1 MARKVEIGIEVN
13 NKGAISKYKKTADE
27 ISKSNKKIAKSSIAV
42 AQTSQKA
49 TKSIVS
55 GISAQ
60 KAAFVGLAGFVTGKF
75 TQSFISAQKNVD
87 RINNALKVG
96 TGSVEGAKK
105 EFAFLEKQSNRLGLE
120 LQSTALSYAQLTAA
134 AKNSNLTMMEQRE
147 IFIGVS
153 EAGAA
158 LGLSAADM
166 EGALRAVQQMISKG
180 NVQAEEL
187 RGQLGE
193 RIPGAFSLAAK
204 AMNVTEK
211 ELNKLLETGKVT
223 AAQLLPNLAKEL
235 RSTFGATAAK
245 GPETLN
251 GKINALQNSIFKLQ
265 RQLLDGGLGDILK
278 QSFEGASTA
287 VEFLGNNI
295 EELTTI
301 GKAFFAVWSAKKLSS
316 LVTGLGGFN
325 KGIVSINPVMA
336 ALAASVLAIDVALGQ
351 MDKRVKALGGL
362 ELTDAEN
369 NKRLKESLET
379 IIELQDEFGVLQKKV
394 KTSRGVKL
402 GLLSEDELKKFND
415 FTNAVTASKEIIG
428 SSFDPARANLEKMV
442 LGLTVAEKGFEK
454 VAAAAAKSAKKQKIE
469 APEIE
474 TKKQIDDRKKLIRD
488 LQIATLS
495 AQGQELAQL
504 ADFQKEKEKI
514 LGDNAEAQA
523 NLRAVVSKKA
533 LAIDKKFLDQEID
546 LLKKAEEEKT
556 EIQKKEQENRN
567 LLATLKAQNLPEGTE
582 KEIALIEAN
591 FAKELQA
598 NKDNKDILVEL
609 ERSKAN
615 EIAEIRKQARQQE
628 TAENLA
634 LAQVSLA
641 AASNLANSLGELS
654 NVRTQN
660 DLKDA
665 RRRSE
670 AEFKAAEDAGAS
682 EAKLKS
688 IRENAIA
695 QQESIRRKG
704 FEKQKKFSLASAV
717 LNTAQA
723 ATSGY
728 ATQPFVPLGLIAGTS
743 ALAAGAVQ
751 IAAINA
757 QKFAQGGVVEG
768 PRSGDSVPI
777 LANGGERVLT
787 ARQNR
792 EFERVL
798 AGGGG
803 GNTITFQAPV
813 INVQNGDPVKIASM
827 VQETMQ
833 EQIQSF
839 SELQRDS
846 EVHELI

>member
-27 ISKSNKKIAKSSIAV
+27 ITKSNKKIAKSSILV
-42 AQTSQKA
+42 AQSSQKA

-55 GISAQ
+55 GIGAQ

-75 TQSFISAQKNVD
+75 TQSFVSAQKNVD

-96 TGSVEGAKK
+96 TGSVEGARK

-134 AKNSNLTMMEQRE
+134 AKNSGLTMAEQRE

-204 AMNVTEK
+204 AMGVTEK

-223 AAQLLPNLAKEL
+223 AAQMLPNLAKEL
-235 RSTFGATAAK
+235 RSTFGATAAL

-251 GKINALQNSIFKLQ
+251 GKINALSNTIFKVQ
-265 RQLLDGGLGDILK
+265 RQILDDGFADVLK
-278 QSFEGASTA
+278 KSFEGASTA
-287 VEFLGNNI
+287 VEFLGDNI
-295 EELTTI
+295 EGITTI
-301 GKAFFAVWSAKKLSS
+301 GKAFFAVWSAKQLSG
-316 LVTGLGGFN
+316 LVGGLGKFN
-325 KGIVSINPVMA
+325 KGIVSINPAMA
-336 ALAASVLAIDVALGQ
+336 ALAVSVLAIDTALSQ

-362 ELTDAEN
+362 ELTDAAN

-379 IIELQDEFGVLQKKV
+379 ILELQDEFGALQEKV

-402 GLLSEDELKKFND
+402 SLLSKDELKKFND
-415 FTNAVTASKEIIG
+415 FNRAVASSKEIIG

-442 LGLTVAEKGFEK
+442 IGLTVAEKGFEK
-454 VAAAAAKSAKKQKIE
+454 VAAAAAKAAIKEKIE

-474 TKKQIDDRKKLIRD
+474 TKKQIEDRKKLIRD
-488 LQIATLS
+488 LQIATLG

-514 LGDNAEAQA
+514 LGKNAEAQA

-533 LAIDKKFLDQEID
+533 LAIDKKFLDQE
-546 LLKKAEEEKT
+546 LEQLKKIEEEKT
-556 EIQKKEQENRN
+556 EVQKKEQENRN
-567 LLATLKAQNLPEGTE
+567 LLASLKAQNLPEGAN
-582 KEIALIEAN
+582 KEISIIEAN

-598 NKDNKDILVEL
+598 NKDNKDILIEL

-615 EIAEIRKQARQQE
+615 EIAEIKKQARQQE

-634 LAQVSLA
+634 IAQVSLT

-654 NVRTQN
+654 NVRTRN
-660 DLKDA
+660 
-665 RRRSE
+665 E
-670 AEFKAAEDAGAS
+670 
-682 EAKLKS
+682 
-688 IRENAIA
+688 
-695 QQESIRRKG
+695 
-704 FEKQKKFSLASAV
+704 
-717 LNTAQA
+717 
-723 ATSGY
+723 
-728 ATQPFVPLGLIAGTS
+728 
-743 ALAAGAVQ
+743 
-751 IAAINA
+751 
-757 QKFAQGGVVEG
+757 
-768 PRSGDSVPI
+768 
-777 LANGGERVLT
+777 
-787 ARQNR
+787 
-792 EFERVL
+792 
-798 AGGGG
+798 
-803 GNTITFQAPV
+803 
-813 INVQNGDPVKIASM
+813 
-827 VQETMQ
+827 
-833 EQIQSF
+833 
-839 SELQRDS
+839 
-846 EVHELI
+846 

>member
-1 MARKVEIGIEVN
+1 MARKVEIGIEVD

-27 ISKSNKKIAKSSIAV
+27 ISKSNKKIAKSSVAV

-60 KAAFVGLAGFVTGKF
+60 KAAFIGLAGFVTGKF

-96 TGSVEGAKK
+96 TGSVEGARK
-105 EFAFLEKQSNRLGLE
+105 EFEFLEQQSNRLGLE

-251 GKINALQNSIFKLQ
+251 GKINALSNTIFKVQ
-265 RQLLDGGLGDILK
+265 RQLLEGGVGDALK
-278 QSFEGASTA
+278 QGFESASSA
-287 VEFLGNNI
+287 IEFFGDNI
-295 EELTTI
+295 ETITGI
-301 GKAFFAVWSAKKLSS
+301 GKAFFAVFAVKKMLNIQN
-316 LVTGLGGFN
+316 GLAGFN
-325 KGIVSINPVMA
+325 SAILKINPAMA
-336 ALAASVLAIDVALGQ
+336 ALSVSIIAIEVALSQ
-351 MDKRVKALGGL
+351 MDKKVKDL
-362 ELTDAEN
+362 EGTDFLANEN
-369 NKRLKESLET
+369 
-379 IIELQDEFGVLQKKV
+379 DVKKV
-394 KTSRGVKL
+394 KEALQTVQKLSAEVSKIKKDNLGFEDLIVFSPETQKKLDNFDKALLTIKENYGKPLDLKVANIPELIKGLSGVESK
-402 GLLSEDELKKFND
+402 LKK
-415 FTNAVTASKEIIG
+415 VRLESEGKSK
-428 SSFDPARANLEKMV
+428 K
-442 LGLTVAEKGFEK
+442 
-454 VAAAAAKSAKKQKIE
+454 KSE
-469 APEIE
+469 SPELE
-474 TKKQIDDRKKLIRD
+474 TKKAIDDRKKLIRD

-813 INVQNGDPVKIASM
+813 INVQNGDPVKISSM

-846 EVHELI
+846 EVHELV